1 MSQFIDHVF
10 IEVRSG
16 DGGNGI
22 VAWRREKYEPM
33 GGPAGGNGGRGGH
46 IYFEATRDLNTLIDF
61 KFKKR
66 IEARIGERGRS
77 KNQHGKNA
85 EDTVVRV
92 PVGTVIKDAETGDT
106 IADLVLHGQ
115 KAMVAQGG
123 RGGRG
128 NTMLASPTMRAP
140 HYCEPGEAG
149 IERKLELELK
159 ILADIGVIGLPNA
172 GKSTLLSVVSAAK
185 PKIAD
190 YPFSTLEPQLGV
202 IKTASGNSFVMAD
215 IPGLVEGASDGVGL
229 GHQFLRHVERTRLLI
244 HLVDITSEHI
254 EQDIDTIRT
263 ELALHSEDLAAL
275 PQLLVCNKA
284 DLVDDETA
292 NLVIDDLKKHYQTG
306 KNENNI
312 ELFKGYEVMLISGA
326 TRQGVDELINVLEE
340 ALVKLKEREP
350 EPAEISFFDP
360 RSQERPDTGFQI
372 YRKKGVFFVEGDRAE
387 RLVSVTNMRDP
398 DSIHHMIHVLRAMGI
413 IDGLIAEGCITGSEV
428 VIGQTTFAF
437 GEEFG

>member
-46 IYFEATRDLNTLIDF
+46 IYFEATRDINTLIDF
-61 KFKKR
+61 RFKKR
-66 IEARIGERGRS
+66 IEGRIGERGRH
-77 KNQHGKNA
+77 KGQHGKSA

-92 PVGTVIKDAETGDT
+92 PIGTVIKDAETGDI
-106 IADLVLHGQ
+106 IADLVLEHQ
-115 KAMVAQGG
+115 RAMVAQGG

-128 NTMLASPTMRAP
+128 NTMLASPQMRAP
-140 HYCEPGEAG
+140 HFCEPGEAG

-159 ILADIGVIGLPNA
+159 VLADIGVIGLPNA

-202 IKTASGNSFVMAD
+202 IKTKSGNAFVMAD
-215 IPGLVEGASDGVGL
+215 IPGLVEGASEGVGL
-229 GHQFLRHVERTRLLI
+229 GHQFLRHVERTRILI
-244 HLVDITSEHI
+244 HLVDITSEHL
-254 EQDIDTIRT
+254 ERDIDTIRA
-263 ELALHSEDLAAL
+263 ELHLHSEDLAAL

-284 DLVDDETA
+284 DLVDEEEA
-292 NLVIDDLKKHYQTG
+292 ASIVERLKKHYKTAHNKKQ
-306 KNENNI
+306 NA
-312 ELFKGYEVMLISGA
+312 LFKGEEVMLISGA
-326 TRQGVDELINVLEE
+326 TRQGVDGLINVLED
-340 ALVKLKEREP
+340 ALMKLKAEQP
-350 EPAEISFFDP
+350 EPAEIIFFDP
-360 RSQERPDTGFQI
+360 KSQERPDSGFQV

-387 RLVSVTNMRDP
+387 RLVSVTNMRDA

-413 IDGLIAEGCITGSEV
+413 IDALIAEGAKHGSEV
-428 VIGQTTFAF
+428 VVGETTFAF

>member
-16 DGGNGI
+16 DGGNGM

-33 GGPAGGNGGRGGH
+33 GGPFGGNGGRGGH

-66 IEARIGERGRS
+66 IEGRHGERGRT

-85 EDTVVRV
+85 EDTIVRV
-92 PVGTVIKDAETGDT
+92 PIGTVIRDAETGD
-106 IADLVLHGQ
+106 IVADLVLDHQ
-115 KAMVAQGG
+115 RAMVAQGG

-128 NTMLASPTMRAP
+128 NTMLVSPNQRAP

-202 IKTASGNSFVMAD
+202 IKTKSGNALVMAD
-215 IPGLVEGASDGVGL
+215 IPGLVEGASEGVGL
-229 GHQFLRHVERTRLLI
+229 GHQFLRHVERTRILI
-244 HLVDITSEHI
+244 HLVDVTSESL
-254 EQDIDTIRT
+254 EQDIETIRT
-263 ELALHSEDLAAL
+263 ELRFHSQDLAAL
-275 PQLLVCNKA
+275 PTILIGNKA
-284 DLVDDETA
+284 DLVDEEESA
-292 NLVIDDLKKHYQTG
+292 EILKKLKKIGARFTSD
-306 KNENNI
+306 KAK
-312 ELFKGYEVMLISGA
+312 ELFKNDEVMLISGA
-326 TRQGVDELINVLEE
+326 TRQGVEHLINTLEE
-340 ALVKLKEREP
+340 SLMTLKENEP
-350 EPAEISFFDP
+350 EPVEITFFDP
-360 RSQERPDTGFQI
+360 KSQERPDSGFEI

-398 DSIHHMIHVLRAMGI
+398 DSIHHMVNVFRAMGI
-413 IDGLIAEGCITGSEV
+413 IDALIAQGAKVGSEIV
-428 VIGQTTFAF
+428 VGPTTFSF

>member
-16 DGGNGI
+16 DGGNGV

-33 GGPAGGNGGRGGH
+33 GGPHGGNGGRGGH
-46 IYFEATRDLNTLIDF
+46 IYFEATRDINTLIDF

-66 IEARIGERGRS
+66 IEGRHGERGRN
-77 KNQHGKNA
+77 KGMHGKNA
-85 EDTVVRV
+85 EDTIVRV
-92 PVGTVIKDAETGDT
+92 PIGTVIKDAETGDI
-106 IADLVLHGQ
+106 IADLVLDHQ
-115 KAMVAQGG
+115 RAMVAQGG

-128 NTMLASPTMRAP
+128 NVMLATPQMRAP

-202 IKTASGNSFVMAD
+202 IKTKSGNALVMAD
-215 IPGLVEGASDGVGL
+215 IPGLVEGASEGVGL

-254 EQDIDTIRT
+254 EQDIDTIRD
-263 ELALHSEDLAAL
+263 ELRLHSEDLAAL

-284 DLVDDETA
+284 DLVDADEA
-292 NLVIDDLKKHYQTG
+292 KEIIERLKKHYNTAQN
-306 KNENNI
+306 KKQK
-312 ELFKGYEVMLISGA
+312 ELFKGEEVMLISGA
-326 TRQGVDELINVLEE
+326 TRQGVDHLINVLEE
-340 ALVKLKEREP
+340 ALDKLKADQP
-350 EPAEISFFDP
+350 EPAEIVFFDP
-360 RSQERPDTGFQI
+360 KSQERPDSSFQI
-372 YRKKGVFFVEGDRAE
+372 HRKKGVFFVEGDRAA
-387 RLVSVTNMRDP
+387 RLVGVTNMRDP

-413 IDGLIAEGCITGSEV
+413 IDALIAEGAKTGSEII
-428 VIGQTTFAF
+428 IGQTTFSF